1 MPVFRV
7 YIVIFGVKIDL
18 IGYRRRLPKLV
29 TFTGFLELSAADRAN
44 QNRFQLLNKAFAS
57 STAVE

>member
-1 MPVFRV
+1 MPVFRA

-18 IGYRRRLPKLV
+18 IGRRRLSKLV
-29 TFTGFLELSAADRAN
+29 TFTGFLDLSASDRAN

-57 STAVE
+57 DPS

>member
-1 MPVFRV
+1 MSVFRA

-18 IGYRRRLPKLV
+18 IGHRRLSKLV
-29 TFTGFLELSAADRAN
+29 TFTGFLDLSAADQAN

-57 STAVE
+57 YPS